1 MGRPPYSGAA
11 GPARRGPTIKK
22 EGNDIR
28 KFIGEYWVI
37 YYLSYPVF
45 AAILLWLHR
54 HSPRWQEDWIG
65 ILADI
70 LGVALAGAVAFTIFS
85 EVLGPVVLLIPK
97 AFRRIKNEGLVEG
110 QALGREEGLV
120 EGQAL
125 GREEGL
131 VEGQAKERQ
140 AQSRRREE
148 AYRRFGIEV
157 DGVQVLPNTPE
168 IEDFLD
174 GKHDDQS

>member
-1 MGRPPYSGAA
+1 MGRPAA
-11 GPARRGPTIKK
+11 SDKGGRPGNSRADHTK

-45 AAILLWLHR
+45 AAILLWLQR

-97 AFRRIKNEGLVEG
+97 AVKRIKSE
-110 QALGREEGLV
+110 AREEGV
-120 EGQAL
+120 
-125 GREEGL
+125 

-148 AYRRFGIEV
+148 AYRRFGFDR
-157 DGVQVLPNTPE
+157 DGVRYLPDTQE
-168 IEDFLD
+168 VRDFLD
-174 GKHDDQS
+174 GKHDSQS

>member
-1 MGRPPYSGAA
+1 M
-11 GPARRGPTIKK
+11 
-22 EGNDIR
+22 
-28 KFIGEYWVI
+28 
-37 YYLSYPVF
+37 F
-45 AAILLWLHR
+45 AAILLWLQR

-70 LGVALAGAVAFTIFS
+70 MGVALAGAVAFTIFS
-85 EVLGPVVLLIPK
+85 EVLGHVVLLIPK
-97 AFRRIKNEGLVEG
+97 AFRRIKN
-110 QALGREEGLV
+110 EGLV

-157 DGVQVLPNTPE
+157 DGVRVLPNTPE